1 MFKLESYITPLL
13 MGYLDKYVKLRQ
25 EDFQLSLWGGDAVL
39 NNLDLRLDELEKV
52 LQLPVMFQSGHIHEL
67 RLHVP
72 WTKLG
77 SEPVVITINT
87 VECILKVRDTAYD
100 GVSRSPLKSSQGK
113 SPQAKSK
120 RRSQPTE
127 DLPPGYLQSI
137 VNRIINNVTFIINNL
152 ILKFVEDDIV
162 LSVNVKSAECY
173 SVDKEWNSAF
183 VDLTSDDLALRKVVN
198 FADLTV
204 CLDKTNASGHI
215 ESYQEPMAYRCAVSC
230 RLVMEYD
237 SVSSKLPSVTRF
249 NVFCDTLNLS
259 LTDTQLPMF
268 IRFIELCIAM
278 YYGSLDFPTSTAG
291 STTEDSSSVDQTV
304 LDIEP
309 KYDDKL
315 EQTSDQG
322 WASWAWSYVPQI
334 LPTEDE
340 DMEGG
345 EEQQGNKGRPSPLI
359 LCIGI
364 YIHHGTIVFKLTE
377 KSKDSSELP
386 HRKMHFQP
394 FLRLSIDGVGVE
406 VLLQG
411 LLFCS
416 IQCGLTSLKLT
427 TCGNCICDVADEKIA
442 RCNTLLSGG
451 EELSNKIGLNYISN
465 SLFDDV
471 PRDTRHYIV
480 DSDEHRQVYT
490 EQYALQRFG
499 AFWVDNLY
507 SLENNDIRH
516 GASSHSSETDNSDT
530 VFLKEFSTLR
540 FVFGHTHLNVS
551 STLYHRVSK
560 FIHCA
565 TNHQYQ
571 PYGSSKQVATT
582 PEERPKPSEDQVKS
596 LEEFIPTTLLHMMF
610 INPTVTIL
618 QAEHSYCDVA
628 KKNYKYRQ
636 KKRDAKGT
644 EEGHPNPPIP
654 AIVLSTSRFDL
665 QITKPMY
672 PGRLVKLV
680 TAIAGPSSNLL
691 HHCHSHLQVKLF
703 SFQAGL
709 QRAKVDGTVS
719 GTLTILSPCSFALY
733 LRSLVLP
740 KLWMNSSL
748 PVKEWMYEVPN
759 ASVNINKASVL
770 MCCRIVSTWLS
781 SMYPQGYDP
790 VLNDSLLDDLFPPSG
805 ESSHQSYPL
814 LEIGLSGLEFKSC
827 NSPLV
832 SACVGSLSLLHV
844 FLYSPG
850 IAGKMSVIPI
860 LYGPND
866 TSKICNP
873 ELFKQPVLDK
883 SELHCDCITAT
894 FQKPKH
900 TGVSEAQALALV
912 DCQGLCFWLDPGL
925 ISWFHY
931 CPQPRPGH
939 KTEQIAVTLDLSLAQ
954 MTSPLNA
961 VSQASVHSTSS
972 PSHPGISRQQT
983 STSQP
988 PQGRSSST
996 TEEKDKE
1003 PKEPE
1008 KKTLGQT
1015 LAQYFPLLRMFH
1027 VQMELKPCAIFL
1039 PKTGVPN
1046 TESSSDILTIVHQ
1059 ARHAG
1064 RLSDTLV
1071 ICLPSIT
1078 VTSTMTKPMNVIQD
1092 VPVRSIQGSLIG
1104 EKLPWSVKVSNFCI
1118 YSLMSGRSDPLFLVH
1133 PVDVMST
1140 LAVTCKYNPPTSEV
1154 ISTMALCLHVDVGQ
1168 PKLDITAAQLHLCAT
1183 VSEMLQ
1189 NVVSNTIKM
1198 TKDCTRQFV
1207 PNKDKTLLTPS
1218 FSHKKSVSSTQR
1230 IESIKSVDVTEHV
1243 TTDIS
1248 EDFSHEG
1255 SPLHENIID
1264 DHEEAGVKLTL
1275 WLQLMF
1281 PRLQFTLYGLCPF
1294 TQLESGLSVFMDH
1307 FDLSMD
1313 SQSVYSK
1320 AKVTLGSISIQ
1331 HAVKSGGTWCWT
1343 DPDGI
1348 VLSFSH
1354 HLPSNLHLATNK
1366 TWISEAS
1373 SLKQALHPENSS
1385 SRGDKKH
1392 GVLSVT
1398 FTRALCKNVKK
1409 RLRRANIELPP
1420 VNELESPMGLTSDG
1434 EYQSCNKLESMEMYY
1449 HQYLSE
1455 FCVKSEPFDIILRPE
1470 VILLITGLLNGMV
1483 KGEKKKLVH
1492 PPSVKL
1498 ELPVQSNSNVAESTS
1513 VHNLPLIYADL
1524 GKIRLFLLKSDHD
1537 HTKDMYKASQN
1548 VGSEDGSS
1556 AWAAHSIDSKN
1567 PQDKVSACEETHGA
1581 ECKPASNICCAMNH
1595 DFVVAQINSC
1605 LIQPHAENP
1614 LPRTAQQKDVFMYA
1628 VQAGWTHQPGS
1639 VIEDRQYQMDVR
1651 GISFSS
1657 GVWQELIYEMRQA
1670 ALRKPSTN
1678 SMVQIPALD
1687 WNTFLMDSPSHERKE
1702 IQLLPFSTPFDFSLV
1717 VAPPISYIPQ
1727 GDESDLNKK
1736 AWLICGLS
1744 TELNLT
1750 SDLDLYISTSQ
1761 VKLISDIAGQIS
1773 LCFVPKQDSIA
1784 AHPTLPPGITS
1795 SPLLVH
1801 SSKKEPLLGGGG
1813 FDSGVESDLSTL
1825 TFDKGAQRLGG
1836 LRQISQPVSVRTD
1849 EQKLS
1854 GLTKDEMGGT
1864 TNMLSLSTPL
1874 DILVTASRISC
1885 SVYTYK
1891 ILEEKFTLEMP
1902 VFTDNQQTDYGPA
1915 GALGATRN
1923 RKEYNAKDNLED
1935 ILSGKPRR
1943 SSSSSTDKND
1953 DVDTNNFDP
1962 GDDGTFNFMKS
1973 HAEDSLKRILPKGSV
1988 CIVPFVYLYVTQ
2000 PHCLV
2005 SSHSEKEVKIE
2016 GSCYDVLIKGSS
2028 DKHITAVDELHT
2040 LPDCS
2045 DYNVHWME
2053 TRPGQVHPY
2062 TGIPPSLLTIRFSIQ
2077 PSVPDTINVQLD
2089 RPLRFKLSRLAV
2101 EQTIAF
2107 IQQVTQMFAS
2117 VETNKE
2123 SWEIGNEGTDKEET
2137 HSKRQ
2142 HNTSNG
2148 ILTKVER
2155 VEVSTCQI
2163 VLVFEMS
2170 DTVGAVVSSEGLDLE
2185 VDLTR
2190 EGTGNTPV
2198 SGHLQLKDL
2207 VLKTAYQKKWRS
2219 LLGPLTVSVDA
2230 GLSWIPSPGDLYLP
2244 QIFLGI
2250 ETGVILVSFGQEHL
2264 FSLTELVK
2272 QLQDMMKN
2280 LMTEK
2285 KQKVVSSKQSQE
2297 AESLTKDFVQDRTH
2311 DDLRCGK
2318 FQFIDGSECSNLL
2331 PNAHEIVFSS
2341 GGVDTGE
2348 NSCMTW
2354 CYSHPRVIT
2363 AMHLIPVPF
2372 YLSASSQSLESSSHE
2387 ETSTVPCVLQY
2398 WDEMNERFNDLIRFS
2413 LSENEPVTVDLP
2425 DPRRANKSMCISA
2438 RMWRVV
2444 LLQFT
2449 QGEEEGLTK
2458 KSDAA
2463 VLPASL
2469 AACMCVDSA
2478 FLPSIIPTLQVT
2490 MSIPATY
2497 LQLCH
2502 HLDYNGSDTPGK
2514 LSLYSMSPDLAEQQV
2529 FAVLKID
2536 KLTGTSSY
2544 VTGVEAEIKM
2554 KVSFVTSLDVLEY
2567 GYLKMDTVIT
2577 PAALSLSLDIN
2588 NTTSKKQEI
2597 NCFLL
2602 CDKFRVEIG
2611 KSTVHTLNMAVLSWS
2626 SFNPQGSGSHLIFSH
2641 YIVCNNTASALRFGQ
2656 AGTDENILL
2665 YSREMYGYS
2674 WRSCTVPQMLHLCMD
2689 KPAWKWTEPFSV
2701 DKEGSSVH
2709 SVTAREQ
2716 SYVVIIKVTKLS
2728 NLQTQITV
2736 CGQLVVCNRLS
2747 QPISMRVSLGA
2758 NSSKSKPSGQ
2768 SQIQH
2773 YVIEPGEHLPALTSN
2788 EVMVNPVQ
2796 FRLAGFSTSWSHE
2809 IFLSG
2814 ERMKDNQMVKIP
2826 LPDSSAY
2833 FHVLCRVFCQHFYG
2847 MPQKL
2852 IMLTPLYVVRTHL
2865 PCPLYIHLNSPK
2877 HTQEMKVYSQ
2887 GREFQLHCTGGD
2899 VTHEMAF
2906 RLGNDMMLSDP
2917 AIKLSTGLIS
2927 QLTRSQL
2934 ASVDI
2939 EKICEQ
2945 RMDTIHSSWPYLTEE
2960 SDNIDIDTMTQRFR
2974 LDQSRL
2980 ASNATFEENLEP
2992 QPSIDLNIRL
3002 SEYIPGCDTLLVE
3015 VTPVFL
3021 VHNDTDL
3028 DIVIAGTED
3037 RMWCIKSGHT
3047 MAPPLQKDK
3056 FKLAIKY
3063 QDMVS
3068 EQKVIT
3074 MSNESQ
3080 DYRRYNDEI
3089 GKVLFVD
3096 GYVHA
3101 SFQIMFQDTQ
3111 RCEMIFITLTS
3122 DIKHDIRVICVR
3134 ERFALSNQTGMSLKV
3149 KLLALPLNPNPISM
3163 SETEAVTVV
3172 SHGKTKD
3179 AAENDAENGPSCGSS
3194 SSGSS
3199 HVPHPLLQWTTAVSR
3214 SEDSNDHI
3222 SGSEEQEKTFVCYV
3236 SFSAVD
3242 KDVGSSSKP
3251 WVWSS
3256 PVRLVSSKDGHKAT
3270 TSIPDVYRH
3279 PDQSG
3284 AEEWTPV
3291 THAVCVVTQ
3300 LVNGVTYVVVNNDH
3314 SPACVVENLC
3324 PFGLEFGQMCDK
3336 LIGNGAVI
3344 QEQVELVS
3352 DLPWLPPGGWA
3363 HYTPPVVN
3371 SDFLTRES
3379 IVIPKL
3385 HFRAIDVHLHGLPTI
3400 GPSDWSSAT
3409 QITGNMDAFVRLPG
3423 FCDLKVMIQHIGM
3436 VTHLIVRPV
3445 SKAEITA
3452 KEIRSRIKDQ
3462 SDVQQPKSKPS
3473 KMKKTGGTYSVEVT
3487 SMATELSKDAPS
3499 MFKLSN
3505 LYTFKKF
3512 SEKCNMHKGPQIS
3525 LSLGLLC
3532 RSLTLV
3538 IQDELN
3544 EDSLSELMCLHLND
3558 FFFACYSDAINF
3570 DDSGTKTSY
3579 IASAGS
3585 LQMDNQQYGAGAYD
3599 FPVTFLPQ
3607 KQKDSEVKSS
3617 EPLDMGEVRSM
3628 QELHALLKCDSFL
3641 QFQLVTF
3648 SDSTWKQSVIESVDI
3663 LMKPFSL
3670 YIDDTFVYRLVEEL
3684 ENFAPSKLGGSF
3696 REALSQKALHRKLPN
3711 VVRLNSYTLCHP
3723 IRIKQL
3729 TLQPIKM
3736 LLSVHASL
3744 KLFLA
3749 SDHTPLNVGKF
3760 ERSNVYSTLPR
3771 LSHVLTMHYASAAIF
3786 RAGIV
3791 VGSLEILGNPTG
3803 LVRSIGTGVS
3813 DLVTLPYSGLTRGPG
3828 AFLTGLSR
3836 GIGSLVR
3843 NVSAGMITSVTNF
3856 ASSVSRNM
3864 DRLSFDTS
3872 HLARQEENRRNRPVG
3887 VSDGLKQGLTG
3898 FGLSL
3903 LGAVA
3908 GLADQPIQTLLST
3921 GSPDDRRSSASSAA
3935 TGFVA
3940 GMSKGLVGVF
3950 TKPIG
3955 GAAEFVSQT
3964 GQGILHGTGLGQLPT
3979 RLEKPNVRKRLDLP
3993 DGPFKYLVKNFS
4005 QLPTP
4010 ELLLVAPAVT
4020 FDLMEAEVKVV
4031 LLLTPDVL
4039 VVVNCDE
4046 DAQLQAL
4053 SISELDCKVDFVESG
4068 GRLVLQWVDQVYRSS
4083 ALEQTRTSTKDRVA
4097 AFIDTQKIS
4106 DLPTDGPHVTLEHLD
4121 LKTQSEEQDL
4131 TMPGHIVATVPSSSS
4146 LTDTKIPGL
4155 HPASISPQYEFEL
4168 EPYWLDLFVTLFR
4181 LAKNRLQGKGFPV

>member
-278 YYGSLDFPTSTAG
+278 YYGSLDIPTSTAG

-345 EEQQGNKGRPSPLI
+345 EEQRGNKGRPSPLI

-394 FLRLSIDGVGVE
+394 FLRLSVDGVGVE

-790 VLNDSLLDDLFPPSG
+790 VLNDSLR

-1003 PKEPE
+1003 LKEPE
-1008 KKTLGQT
+1008 KKTLGQI

-1027 VQMELKPCAIFL
+1027 V
-1039 PKTGVPN
+1039 
-1046 TESSSDILTIVHQ
+1046 
-1059 ARHAG
+1059 
-1064 RLSDTLV
+1064 
-1071 ICLPSIT
+1071 
-1078 VTSTMTKPMNVIQD
+1078 
-1092 VPVRSIQGSLIG
+1092 
-1104 EKLPWSVKVSNFCI
+1104 
-1118 YSLMSGRSDPLFLVH
+1118 
-1133 PVDVMST
+1133 
-1140 LAVTCKYNPPTSEV
+1140 
-1154 ISTMALCLHVDVGQ
+1154 
-1168 PKLDITAAQLHLCAT
+1168 QLHLCAT

-1264 DHEEAGVKLTL
+1264 DREEAGVKLTL

-1354 HLPSNLHLATNK
+1354 QLPSNLHLATNK

-1537 HTKDMYKASQN
+1537 HTKDVYKASQN

-1581 ECKPASNICCAMNH
+1581 ECKHASDICCAMNH

-1628 VQAGWTHQPGS
+1628 VQAGSARREGN
-1639 VIEDRQYQMDVR
+1639 
-1651 GISFSS
+1651 S
-1657 GVWQELIYEMRQA
+1657 GVWQELIYEMCQA

-1761 VKLISDIAGQIS
+1761 VKLISDFAGQIS

-1973 HAEDSLKRILPKGSV
+1973 HAEDSLKRILPEGSV

-2053 TRPGQVHPY
+2053 TRPGQVHPH

-2077 PSVPDTINVQLD
+2077 PSVPDTINVQLE

-2142 HNTSNG
+2142 YNTSNG

-2207 VLKTAYQKKWRS
+2207 VLKTAYQKKCRP

-2701 DKEGSSVH
+2701 EKEGSSVH

-2758 NSSKSKPSGQ
+2758 NSSKSKPSG
-2768 SQIQH
+2768 
-2773 YVIEPGEHLPALTSN
+2773 N
-2788 EVMVNPVQ
+2788 
-2796 FRLAGFSTSWSHE
+2796 FDRLKIASYFP
-2809 IFLSG
+2809 L
-2814 ERMKDNQMVKIP
+2814 QIP

-2852 IMLTPLYVVRTHL
+2852 TATARMIMLTPLYVVRTHL

-2939 EKICEQ
+2939 EKMCEQ

-3194 SSGSS
+3194 SFGSS

-3270 TSIPDVYRH
+3270 TSIPDIYRH

-3314 SPACVVENLC
+3314 NPACVVENLC

-3473 KMKKTGGTYSVEVT
+3473 KMKKTGGTYSFFECH
-3487 SMATELSKDAPS
+3487 
-3499 MFKLSN
+3499 FN
-3505 LYTFKKF
+3505 F
-3512 SEKCNMHKGPQIS
+3512 SEKCNMLKGPQIS

-3684 ENFAPSKLGGSF
+3684 ENFAPRKLGGSF
-3696 REALSQKALHRKLPN
+3696 REAISQKALHRKLPN

-3786 RAGIV
+3786 RAA
-3791 VGSLEILGNPTG
+3791 ETF
-3803 LVRSIGTGVS
+3803 
-3813 DLVTLPYSGLTRGPG
+3813 LTRLPIPLDSPVKKAPGP
-3828 AFLTGLSR
+3828 R
-3836 GIGSLVR
+3836 VR
-3843 NVSAGMITSVTNF
+3843 PDLPGMITSVTNF

-3903 LGAVA
+3903 LGMCKN
-3908 GLADQPIQTLLST
+3908 LS
-3921 GSPDDRRSSASSAA
+3921 
-3935 TGFVA
+3935 FI
-3940 GMSKGLVGVF
+3940 L
-3950 TKPIG
+3950 
-3955 GAAEFVSQT
+3955 
-3964 GQGILHGTGLGQLPT
+3964 GILHGTGLGQLPT

-4068 GRLVLQWVDQVYRSS
+4068 GRLVLQWVDQIYRSS

-4131 TMPGHIVATVPSSSS
+4131 TMAGHIVATVPSSSI

-4155 HPASISPQYEFEL
+4155 HPASVSPQYEFEL